1 MGFTPCC
8 CAVTALRWHVVA
20 ITTDSATSHPWRRG
34 FPTCRSLP
42 EGFTRCY
49 WVLLRSDGFAVACG
63 DSGDEQCR
71 IPSLSSWLEWLQG
84 APPRLRYTCE
94 PPAPTD
100 RILQAHLAAEDQNMV
115 MTCFGLD
122 GLEVLS
128 LRTHGSELA
137 SDLLGR
143 LAANNYTWK
152 PFECWMTIGLD
163 CFMLFC
169 TATISNQM
177 LNNFWWSF
185 EERCATTL
193 VRVAAL

>member
-1 MGFTPCC
+1 M
-8 CAVTALRWHVVA
+8 
-20 ITTDSATSHPWRRG
+20 
-34 FPTCRSLP
+34 
-42 EGFTRCY
+42 
-49 WVLLRSDGFAVACG
+49 LLRSDGFAVACG

-143 LAANNYTWK
+143 LAANNYT
-152 PFECWMTIGLD
+152 
-163 CFMLFC
+163 
-169 TATISNQM
+169 
-177 LNNFWWSF
+177 
-185 EERCATTL
+185 
-193 VRVAAL
+193 